1 MKIGSLAR
9 RVSTLGLPG
18 LSYWIVATLIAG
30 VLAAR
35 AVVAF
40 DSLAEPPLAPLPV
53 PLPPKPTEVFRDE
66 FYGTGL
72 APHWSIERPDP
83 AAFAVND
90 GALRVESRARVGIS
104 DDGLANVFRLN
115 EPIPAGDWRVTA
127 ELKFQ
132 LDTGAENFYL
142 TLWDDE
148 EGWFG
153 AQIRSVPN
161 KYTGHRLML
170 AAVEGRDGRIRS
182 RERPLVAIECNVCD
196 SEWSWPGFSRKL
208 IDDQV
213 VRLRID
219 KRAGRYVV
227 SGRLGEN
234 PGAEWVEIE
243 PIGSPITTHSL
254 AFGLAQS
261 RLPDIRQGAVPG
273 GASSAVIDWIAIEI
287 PRESAVISDE
297 RPAVAQ
303 SVPTR

>member
-9 RVSTLGLPG
+9 DISTLGLPG
-18 LSYWIVATLIAG
+18 LPYWIVATLIAC
-30 VLAAR
+30 VLVAR
-35 AVVAF
+35 AAVAL
-40 DSLAEPPLAPLPV
+40 DSQAEPPLA

-66 FYGTGL
+66 FSGTGL

-83 AAFAVND
+83 AAFAVSD
-90 GALRVESRARVGIS
+90 GALRVESRARVGMS

-115 EPIPAGDWRVTA
+115 EPMPAGDWRVTA

-132 LDTGAENFYL
+132 LGTGAENFYL
-142 TLWDDE
+142 TLWDDDE
-148 EGWFG
+148 RWFG

-208 IDDQV
+208 IDGQV

-219 KRAGRYVV
+219 KRAGRYAV

-234 PGAEWVEIE
+234 PDAEWIEIE
-243 PIGSPITTHSL
+243 PIGSPITTRSL

-287 PRESAVISDE
+287 PRESAVISAE
-297 RPAVAQ
+297 RPAIAQ

>member
-9 RVSTLGLPG
+9 DISTLGLPG
-18 LSYWIVATLIAG
+18 LPYWIVATLIAC
-30 VLAAR
+30 VLVAR
-35 AVVAF
+35 AAVAL
-40 DSLAEPPLAPLPV
+40 DSQAEPPLA

-66 FYGTGL
+66 FSGTGL

-83 AAFAVND
+83 AAFAVSD

-115 EPIPAGDWRVTA
+115 EPMPAGDWRVTA

-142 TLWDDE
+142 TLWDDDE
-148 EGWFG
+148 RWFG

-208 IDDQV
+208 IDGQV

-219 KRAGRYVV
+219 KRAGRYAV

-234 PGAEWVEIE
+234 PDAEWIEIE
-243 PIGSPITTHSL
+243 PIGSPITTRSL

-287 PRESAVISDE
+287 PRESAVISAE
-297 RPAVAQ
+297 RPAIAQ